1 MSVDAGTRSR
11 LIWGF
16 LAQGVSKFSQ
26 TIITLAQVPIFFT
39 HWSEPVY
46 GEWLAINAIPS
57 YLLFSNLGFST
68 VAGNEMSMSV
78 ARDDRDAAL
87 RVFQSCWW
95 LIVLTLSVTTLAIV
109 GVLQFVHLN
118 TLLGISRISESDTKW
133 TVGYLGVT
141 ILLGQ
146 LEGMM
151 QSAYRSVD
159 RNPFGSFLRSTFTL
173 IAFVAMMIPVF
184 TGYGPRSAAKMFAI
198 VSVAGIVVM
207 GFMTRH
213 AVPWISYGW
222 KHATF
227 SEIKRLATPAF
238 AFMGFPMGLALNL
251 QGTVLVLIHTI
262 GPVAVAIFGT
272 ARTVSRVALQM
283 VQMVNTTFEPEF
295 SKSFAL
301 REAKLIR
308 TLHRRACQ
316 SALLLSGTV
325 VLLMIGGGPFFL
337 SHWTQ
342 GKVPPSRDLLSI
354 LLLGVIVYSFWST
367 SSTIMTATN
376 QHKRLAA
383 VYVAATGVTVLIT
396 YAASRYYGLFG
407 AAWSLLVSEL
417 LMNLYVLPNSLRIA
431 HDALPGFLGGMLDV
445 PPGLHPRTLIRR
457 LLRRPTRN
465 TPPEPTP
472 L

>member
-1 MSVDAGTRSR
+1 MSVDSGTRRR

-16 LAQGVSKFSQ
+16 IAQGVSKFSQ
-26 TIITLAQVPIFFT
+26 TVITLAQVPIFLHF
-39 HWSEPVY
+39 WSEPVY
-46 GEWLAINAIPS
+46 GEWITLNALPS

-78 ARDDRDAAL
+78 ARGDRESAL

-95 LIVLTLSVTTLAIV
+95 LIVITLTLTTLAVV
-109 GVLQFVHLN
+109 GLLHFIHLS
-118 TLLGISRISESDTKW
+118 TLLNIHFISDSDAKW
-133 TVGYLGVT
+133 TIGYLGVT

-159 RNPFGSFLRSTFTL
+159 RNPFGSFLRSMFTL
-173 IAFVAMMIPVF
+173 AAFVAMMVPVALHL
-184 TGYGPRSAAKMFAI
+184 GPRSAAKMFAC
-198 VSVAGIVVM
+198 VSILGIVIM
-207 GFMTRH
+207 AFMTRH

-222 KHATF
+222 KHASF
-227 SEIKRLATPAF
+227 SEIRRLAAPAF

-251 QGTVLVLIHTI
+251 QGTVLVISHTI
-262 GPVAVAIFGT
+262 GPVAVVIFGT

-283 VQMVNTTFEPEF
+283 VEMINTTFEPEF
-295 SKSFAL
+295 SKSYAL
-301 REAKLIR
+301 RDSSLIR

-316 SALLLSGTV
+316 SSLLLSSLV
-325 VLLMIGGGPFFL
+325 VMLMITVGPFFL
-337 SHWTQ
+337 SHWTH

-367 SSTIMTATN
+367 SSTIMKSTN
-376 QHKRLAA
+376 QHQRLAA
-383 VYVAATGVTVLIT
+383 VYVGATGITVLAT
-396 YAASRYYGLFG
+396 YFASRHYGLFG
-407 AAWSLLVSEL
+407 AAWSLLLSEL

-431 HDALPGFLGGMLDV
+431 HDAFVPFLGGLLHI
-445 PPGLHPRTLIRR
+445 PPGLHPRALMRR
-457 LLRRPTRN
+457 LAGSTV
-465 TPPEPTP
+465 PPVTP

>member
-1 MSVDAGTRSR
+1 MSVDSGTRSR
-11 LIWGF
+11 LLWGF
-16 LAQGVSKFSQ
+16 IAQGVSKFSQ
-26 TIITLAQVPIFFT
+26 TVITLAQVPIFFT

-46 GEWLAINAIPS
+46 GEWLLINAPIG

-68 VAGNEMSMSV
+68 VAGNEMSMLV
-78 ARDDRDAAL
+78 AKGEREAAL

-95 LIVLTLSVTTLAIV
+95 LIVITLTLTTAAVV
-109 GVLQFVHLN
+109 GVLQFVHLS
-118 TLLGISRISESDTKW
+118 TLLNVHHVSESDIKW
-133 TVGYLGVT
+133 TVGYLGIT

-159 RNPFGSFLRSTFTL
+159 RNPFGSFLRSMFTL
-173 IAFVAMMIPVF
+173 IAFVAMMVPVLLHH
-184 TGYGPRSAAKMFAI
+184 GPRSAAKAFAL
-198 VSVAGIVVM
+198 VSIAGILIM
-207 GFMTRH
+207 GFMTKH

-222 KHATF
+222 KHASF
-227 SEIKRLATPAF
+227 SEIRRLATPAF
-238 AFMGFPMGLALNL
+238 AFMGFPAGLALNL
-251 QGTVLVLIHTI
+251 QGTTLVVGLTL
-262 GPVAVAIFGT
+262 GPLAVVVFAT

-283 VQMVNTTFEPEF
+283 VQMINTTFEPEF

-301 REAKLIR
+301 REVALIR

-316 SALLLSGTV
+316 SALLLSGTI
-325 VLLMIGGGPFFL
+325 VLMMIAGGPTFL
-337 SHWTQ
+337 SHWTR

-354 LLLGVIVYSFWST
+354 LLLGVIVYSFWAT

-383 VYVAATGVTVLIT
+383 VYVGATGLTVLVT
-396 YAASRYYGLFG
+396 WVASRYYGLFG

-417 LMNLYVLPNSLRIA
+417 VMNLYVLPNSLRIA
-431 HDALPGFLGGMLDV
+431 HDTLPGLLRGLLEI
-445 PPGLHPRTLIRR
+445 PPGLHPQALMRR
-457 LLRRPTRN
+457 LRRQG
-465 TPPEPTP
+465 PEVTP

>member
-1 MSVDAGTRSR
+1 MSVDAGTRGR

-16 LAQGVSKFSQ
+16 IAQGVSKFSQ
-26 TIITLAQVPIFFT
+26 TVITLVQVPIFLS
-39 HWSEPVY
+39 HWSPSVY
-46 GEWLAINAIPS
+46 GEWITINAIPS

-68 VAGNEMSMSV
+68 VAGNEMSMMV
-78 ARDDRDAAL
+78 ARGDKDSAL

-95 LIVLTLSVTTLAIV
+95 LIVLTLTLTTLAVV
-109 GVLQFVHLN
+109 GVLQFIHLS
-118 TLLGISRISESDTKW
+118 TLLNVHSISESDTKW
-133 TVGYLGVT
+133 TIGYLGVT

-173 IAFVAMMIPVF
+173 LAFAAMMIPVMMHL
-184 TGYGPRSAAKMFAI
+184 GPRSAARMFAI
-198 VSVAGIVVM
+198 VSAAGIVVM
-207 GFMTRH
+207 GFMTKQ

-222 KHATF
+222 KHASF
-227 SEIKRLATPAF
+227 AEIKRLATPAF

-251 QGTVLVLIHTI
+251 QGTVLVISHVL
-262 GPVAVAIFGT
+262 GPVAVVIFGT

-301 REAKLIR
+301 REHVLIR

-316 SALLLSGTV
+316 SALLLSSAI

-337 SHWTQ
+337 HHWTE

-354 LLLGVIVYSFWST
+354 LLLGVIVYSFWAT

-376 QHKRLAA
+376 QHKRLAV
-383 VYVAATGVTVLIT
+383 VYVGATGITVLVT
-396 YAASRYYGLFG
+396 WFAAHRYGLYG
-407 AAWSLLVSEL
+407 AAWSLLLSES
-417 LMNLYVLPNSLRIA
+417 LMNFYVLPNSLRIA
-431 HDALPGFLGGMLDV
+431 HDTLPGLLRGLLDV
-445 PPGLHPRTLIRR
+445 PPGLHPRA
-457 LLRRPTRN
+457 LLRRLHRAN
-465 TPPEPTP
+465 PPEVTP